1 MFETIGWS
9 EDAVVLLDRR
19 LLPGR
24 EEYLRLRTPEEIGEA
39 IRSMAVR
46 GAPAIGVTAAMGLA
60 LGAWQASSL
69 PRDQFLGRFEELCR
83 MFAATR
89 PTAVN
94 LFWAI
99 ERMRRRG
106 GQALS
111 SGGGGNPGGLA
122 RTGAPPL
129 VGGGLLVKEGG
140 YEAGPPGRAG
150 GGVS

>member
-9 EDAVVLLDRR
+9 EDAVVLLDQR

-94 LFWAI
+94 LFLAI
-99 ERMRRRG
+99 ERNRRRV
-106 GQALS
+106 QPAFS
-111 SGGGGNPGGLA
+111 SGRGGTQGGFPQTVA
-122 RTGAPPL
+122 
-129 VGGGLLVKEGG
+129 
-140 YEAGPPGRAG
+140 AGPGREGPPIKG
-150 GGVS
+150 GEHQACAPRC